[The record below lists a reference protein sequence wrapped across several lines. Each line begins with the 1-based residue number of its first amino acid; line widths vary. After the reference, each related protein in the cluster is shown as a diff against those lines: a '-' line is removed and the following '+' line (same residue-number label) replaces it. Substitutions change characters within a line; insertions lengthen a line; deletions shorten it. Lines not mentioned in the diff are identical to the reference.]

1 MANEQGV
8 SHICNHL
15 AIQLDELLCFVVSP
29 SRVVRVYLLRCFF
42 EEGDNPIFNA

>member
-8 SHICNHL
+8 SHICNHP
-15 AIQLDELLCFVVSP
+15 AVKLDELLCFVSLP

-42 EEGDNPIFNA
+42 GEGDNPIFNA